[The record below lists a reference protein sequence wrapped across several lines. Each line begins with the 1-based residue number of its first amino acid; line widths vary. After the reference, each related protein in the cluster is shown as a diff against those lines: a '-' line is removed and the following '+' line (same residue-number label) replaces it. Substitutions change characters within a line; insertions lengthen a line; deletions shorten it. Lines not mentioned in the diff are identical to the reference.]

1 MSRKEVVTAMASSWA
16 PAEHYQAPRYI
27 YLMLSDVAALALSKL
42 PHRCVE
48 EVTEFML
55 VQLKKEHQ
63 RAYSSG
69 QRAEHLLSILRL
81 CEALIQRCCGANED
95 LLIAGGP
102 AHKVKS
108 KPKASS
114 IPPERPAHEQFPSPG
129 AAQ

>member
-1 MSRKEVVTAMASSWA
+1 MSRKAVVTAMASSQA
-16 PAEHYQAPRYI
+16 PAEHYEAPRCI
-27 YLMLSDVAALALSKL
+27 YLMLSGVAALALSKL

-48 EVTEFML
+48 EVTGLLL
-55 VQLKKEHQ
+55 VHLKEEHQ
-63 RAYSSG
+63 WAYSSG
-69 QRAEHLLSILRL
+69 QRAEHLLGILRL
-81 CEALIQRCCGANED
+81 CEALIQRCGGANGD

-114 IPPERPAHEQFPSPG
+114 IPPERPAHEQLHSPG